1 MNLSILL
8 VISNDCMMI
17 QYYLECFI
25 GHCSLFGCM
34 KFKVEIEITDK
45 CGEILT
51 KILAINSEEILW
63 TLI

>member
-1 MNLSILL
+1 
-8 VISNDCMMI
+8 
-17 QYYLECFI
+17 
-25 GHCSLFGCM
+25 M